1 MKKPTLGDVVR
12 KARNSLG
19 LSQRQ
24 LGEEIGVQGS
34 HIAYIEAGER
44 RPSLRLLSGIADVL
58 GLEKSKLFLLLH
70 PEAQEF
76 VRSSRPAAPRPNE
89 AWNQFLLNRGLLRKN
104 KVTPAELRLLKQMN
118 MLGVVISP
126 RMFMFVL
133 NSIRQSLQ

>member
-12 KARNSLG
+12 KARTSLG

-44 RPSLRLLSGIADVL
+44 HPSLRLLSGIADVL

-70 PEAQEF
+70 PDAKEF

-104 KVTPAELRLLKQMN
+104 KVTAAELRLLKQMN

>member
-1 MKKPTLGDVVR
+1 MKKQTLGDVIR
-12 KARNSLG
+12 KARTSLG

-44 RPSLRLLSGIADVL
+44 HPSLRLLSCIADVL
-58 GLEKSKLFLLLH
+58 GLDKSRLFLLLH
-70 PEAQEF
+70 PDAQEF

-104 KVTPAELRLLKQMN
+104 KVTAAELRLLKQMN